1 MSAARRGVDNP
12 GAWFAR
18 AAAILLV
25 LLFLV
30 LPLAEVYSEALRDGL
45 AAVWQALIDPDAISA
60 LKLTLMI
67 AAITVP
73 INTIGGLAA
82 AWCIGRF
89 DFAGRSMLTTLI
101 ELPLSVSPVISGL
114 VWVLLFGAQG
124 WLGPFL
130 AAHGIQI
137 VFAFPGLVLA
147 TLFVTFPLVARQLL
161 PVLQEVGLDE
171 EEAAIT
177 LGASGFGVWW
187 NVTLPN
193 LRWALLQGVLL
204 CNARAMGEFGAV
216 SVVSGHIPG
225 ITNTMP
231 LQIEALFNGFQAQ
244 AAFSVAALLSLL
256 ALLTLG
262 ARALVEWRS
271 ARPVEAPEAAAAPGL
286 MVAPVKV

>member
-89 DFAGRSMLTTLI
+89 DFAGRSMPDDADRAAAFGVTGDFR
-101 ELPLSVSPVISGL
+101 SGL
-114 VWVLLFGAQG
+114 GLAVRRAGLAGAVPGGTWHSDRIRVSWPGAGDAVRHLSSGGRGSCCRCCRRWG
-124 WLGPFL
+124 WMRRRP
-130 AAHGIQI
+130 
-137 VFAFPGLVLA
+137 P
-147 TLFVTFPLVARQLL
+147 
-161 PVLQEVGLDE
+161 
-171 EEAAIT
+171 
-177 LGASGFGVWW
+177 
-187 NVTLPN
+187 
-193 LRWALLQGVLL
+193 LRWAP
-204 CNARAMGEFGAV
+204 
-216 SVVSGHIPG
+216 PG
-225 ITNTMP
+225 
-231 LQIEALFNGFQAQ
+231 
-244 AAFSVAALLSLL
+244 
-256 ALLTLG
+256 
-262 ARALVEWRS
+262 S
-271 ARPVEAPEAAAAPGL
+271 AYGGT
-286 MVAPVKV
+286 